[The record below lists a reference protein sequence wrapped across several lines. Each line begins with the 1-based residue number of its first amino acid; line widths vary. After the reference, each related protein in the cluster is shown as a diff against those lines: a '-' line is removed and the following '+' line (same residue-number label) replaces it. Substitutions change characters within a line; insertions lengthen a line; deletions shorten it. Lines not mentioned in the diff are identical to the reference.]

1 MHFALDMFFA
11 LDMPRRARGI
21 YIDLAARRHIEQ
33 VQRICIS
40 NELCSYIEFA
50 NGEHIDNKGATIMV
64 ESKNQLREET
74 IDFAIAISDIC
85 DEIKGCSVYVNQLL
99 RCSSSI
105 GANIHEAKYAQSR
118 ADFISKLEIALKESS
133 ETDYWLELLY
143 RKQKL
148 STVQYQHLKNHCGT
162 IRRKLIASV
171 ITAKAN
177 SGGRHEKA

>member
-1 MHFALDMFFA
+1 MSEA
-11 LDMPRRARGI
+11 
-21 YIDLAARRHIEQ
+21 
-33 VQRICIS
+33 
-40 NELCSYIEFA
+40 
-50 NGEHIDNKGATIMV
+50 
-64 ESKNQLREET
+64 KNQLREDS
-74 IDFAIAISDIC
+74 IVFAIAVSDIC

-118 ADFISKLEIALKESS
+118 PDFISKLEIALKESS

-148 STVQYQHLKNHCGT
+148 SAESYQVLKNQCGT

-171 ITAKAN
+171 TTAKAN
-177 SGGRHEKA
+177 GGDSCGKY

>member
-1 MHFALDMFFA
+1 M
-11 LDMPRRARGI
+11 
-21 YIDLAARRHIEQ
+21 E
-33 VQRICIS
+33 
-40 NELCSYIEFA
+40 E
-50 NGEHIDNKGATIMV
+50 
-64 ESKNQLREET
+64 KNRLREES
-74 IDFAIAISDIC
+74 IDFAISVSDIC

-105 GANIHEAKYAQSR
+105 GANIHEARYAQSR

-148 STVQYQHLKNHCGT
+148 SVECYTSLKNRCGT

-171 ITAKAN
+171 TTAKAN
-177 SGGRHEKA
+177 LGGNGKYNQTTREKP

>member
-1 MHFALDMFFA
+1 MA
-11 LDMPRRARGI
+11 
-21 YIDLAARRHIEQ
+21 E
-33 VQRICIS
+33 
-40 NELCSYIEFA
+40 N
-50 NGEHIDNKGATIMV
+50 
-64 ESKNQLREET
+64 KNQLREES
-74 IDFAIAISDIC
+74 ISFAIAVSDIC

-143 RKQKL
+143 RKHKL
-148 STVQYQHLKNHCGT
+148 SDELYTTLKNQCGT

-171 ITAKAN
+171 TTAKAN
-177 SGGRHEKA
+177 SGGSHGKI